1 MTDYLNKSLD
11 VTPAEAGT
19 LERLLKS
26 KGVDMHELQP
36 LFDAKQHGDKA
47 ADYHRLCDGAA
58 GTVTLVRATDGSL
71 FGGSRQ
77 VPITNCGRYMADPAA
92 FLFSVD
98 FESTCHQY
106 QHQDKAIYDSS
117 SRGPIFG
124 SGFDLVIYSNCLTN

>member
-1 MTDYLNKSLD
+1 MTYEE
-11 VTPAEAGT
+11 TIT
-19 LERLLKS
+19 LATLLGS
-26 KGVDMHELQP
+26 KGVNLNELQP

-77 VPITNCGRYMADPAA
+77 VPITSDDGWKRKADPAA

-106 QHQDKAIYDSS
+106 QHQDRAIADNSLC
-117 SRGPIFG
+117 GPWFG
-124 SGFDLVIYSNCLTN
+124 SGNDLRISSNCLTN

>member
-36 LFDAKQHGDKA
+36 LFDARQHGDKGE
-47 ADYHRLCDGAA
+47 DYHRLCDGAA

-77 VPITNCGRYMADPAA
+77 VPVTNGGGGQYKADPAA

-106 QHQDKAIYDSS
+106 QRQDWAICDSS
-117 SRGPIFG
+117 SLGPTFG
-124 SGFDLVIYSNCLTN
+124 IYGNDLVI